1 MKQRASLIHS
11 IYQLIRQNG
20 SVKAKAKIQQYNLPL
35 CASDRNKITGD
46 GGCKQLCPKAWP
58 LMKDVPVKK
67 EHWYIYCCCCQY
79 RMSLNSIIS
88 NPPIEILGTPARD
101 SMFIHVIGVTYVWA
115 CGWKYLFK
123 YLYGIMSLYVCIYC
137 VDCERSERR
146 VVG

>member
-35 CASDRNKITGD
+35 CASDRNKIMGD
-46 GGCKQLCPKAWP
+46 GGSYVQKRGPWWK
-58 LMKDVPVKK
+58 
-67 EHWYIYCCCCQY
+67 
-79 RMSLNSIIS
+79 MSLLKRNTDIYIAAVASIEWAWTAS
-88 NPPIEILGTPARD
+88 YQSLRLKYWESLQED
-101 SMFIHVIGVTYVWA
+101 SVFIHVIGVTYVWA

-137 VDCERSERR
+137 VDCERSEGH